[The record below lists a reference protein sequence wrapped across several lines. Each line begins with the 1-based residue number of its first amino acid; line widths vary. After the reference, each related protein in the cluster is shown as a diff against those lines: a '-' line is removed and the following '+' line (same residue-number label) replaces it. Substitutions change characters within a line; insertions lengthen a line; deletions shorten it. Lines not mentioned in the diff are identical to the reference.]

1 MRKTTST
8 TPAALVCRL
17 LLAVPT
23 FVATAVSA
31 LAGELPPPGLYRID
45 SDAAMAFSGNPTQ
58 IQMTTEGASGDTA
71 ARWTAGAHSA
81 QRQFKGE
88 APVMHC
94 IKAVKGGAPWL
105 PPQAMTCTGQTMTR
119 TKEGFV
125 HTATCPSGKTT
136 IAIRQLDKDRWEY
149 LIDVAMVASGGAP
162 QMASMEPMLKQ
173 QAQHGETAEVRAR
186 AQQMLADLPRMQKE
200 TDATYAA
207 TVARMEEELRKTTDP
222 DEKAGL
228 RAALA
233 NLRAGAPTM
242 QARSRA
248 IWTRIANACNGGK

>member
-8 TPAALVCRL
+8 TPAALFFQL
-17 LLAVPT
+17 LLAAPT
-23 FVATAVSA
+23 FAGTAASA
-31 LAGELPPPGLYRID
+31 LAGQMPPPGLYRID
-45 SDAAMAFSGNPTQ
+45 SDATMAFSGNPTQ
-58 IQMTTEGASGDTA
+58 VQMTTDGASGDTA

-81 QRQFKGE
+81 NRQFKGE
-88 APVMHC
+88 APVTHC
-94 IKAVKGGAPWL
+94 VKAVKGGSPWL
-105 PPQAMTCTGQTMTR
+105 PPLAMTCTGQETTR
-119 TKEGFV
+119 TKDGFV

-149 LIDVAMVASGGAP
+149 LTDVAMVASGAAP
-162 QMASMEPMLKQ
+162 QMAAMEPMLKQ

-200 TDATYAA
+200 SDANYAS
-207 TVARMEEELRKTTDP
+207 TIARMEEELRKTTDP
-222 DEKAGL
+222 EEKAAV

-233 NLRAGAPTM
+233 GMRAGAPGM